1 MTTLPFAALCA
12 YDRRALG
19 ANVAEIVCMQPI
31 TNEGA
36 SPFGVYARGED
47 VVGLRGDLDI
57 IGSDLFADALDRA
70 DPLVIG
76 GIITVDATELAFI
89 DHRALLALA
98 AHARR
103 RRAGVVVRSPSPGT
117 ARLVGLLDIDELR
130 VELVA

>member
-36 SPFGVYARGED
+36 SPFGLYARGED
-47 VVGLRGDLDI
+47 VVGLRGHLD
-57 IGSDLFADALDRA
+57 IGSDLFADALVRA
-70 DPLVIG
+70 DPPVIG

-98 AHARR
+98 AYARR